1 MMENRHRSGSTSM
14 SCVTPS
20 RGASRTDDFPD
31 WVHPSLVKS
40 LRQGLRSRVFVGSLL
55 WAQFSTGLLVWLHAC
70 VPDGARGPGTW
81 SMLYWLNAFLL
92 LTVFVPLSPIFLKD
106 EDMEPSNFDLIRLTA
121 IDPSRLFMGRFLGQ
135 AVHAM
140 LLLTAVLPYQ
150 LLRSF
155 LPGVELRV
163 DLETLAWIIANML
176 LLAPWGIFVGSMP
189 LGARVALSVLLLG
202 GLLFVFVGLL
212 GILVDLRR
220 PSIHSV
226 WLSWAA
232 IALVFGIVGFA
243 LGNSRYELVDRRPV
257 GSH

>member
-1 MMENRHRSGSTSM
+1 M
-14 SCVTPS
+14 SCVTPLRSVS
-20 RGASRTDDFPD
+20 RAYDFPD

-55 WAQFSTGLLVWLHAC
+55 WAQFSTGLLVWLHAS
-70 VPDGARGPGTW
+70 VPDGASGPGTW

-106 EDMEPSNFDLIRLTA
+106 EDMEPSNFDLIRLTTM
-121 IDPSRLFMGRFLGQ
+121 DSSRSFMGRFVGL

-155 LPGVELRV
+155 LPGVELRL

-189 LGARVALSVLLLG
+189 LGPRVALSVLLLG
-202 GLLFVFVGLL
+202 ALLFIFVGFL
-212 GILVDLRR
+212 GILIDSHRS
-220 PSIHSV
+220 SIHSV
-226 WLSWAA
+226 WLPWTA
-232 IALVFGIVGFA
+232 IALVFGIVGFG
-243 LGNSRYELVDRRPV
+243 LGNSRYELVDRQPA